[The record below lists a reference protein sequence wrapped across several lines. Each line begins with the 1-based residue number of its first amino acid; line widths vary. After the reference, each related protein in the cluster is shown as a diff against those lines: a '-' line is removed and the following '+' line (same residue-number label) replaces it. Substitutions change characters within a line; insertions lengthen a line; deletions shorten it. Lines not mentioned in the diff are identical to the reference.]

1 MNTTVTPILSVRQP
15 WAWMIIHGG
24 KDIENRRWHTKVR
37 GPVLIHASG
46 GCTRQ
51 EYYEASGFAFL
62 AIGGGIWD
70 NYPEFEDL
78 QRGGIV
84 GQVEVVDCVSES
96 DSPWFVGPYGFV
108 LRNPVAL
115 PWRPMRGKLG
125 FFEAS

>member
-1 MNTTVTPILSVRQP
+1 MTMTETPILSVRQP
-15 WAWMIIHGG
+15 WAWMIIHGD
-24 KDIENRRWHTKVR
+24 KDIENRTWRTRVR

-46 GCTRQ
+46 SCTRR
-51 EYYEASGFAFL
+51 EYEEASGFAFWC
-62 AIGGGIWD
+62 IGGAIWD
-70 NYPEFEDL
+70 NYPKFEHL

-84 GQVEVVDCVSES
+84 GQVEIVDCVSDS